1 MDKEIQSE
9 KISFY
14 LFYFHSLFF
23 IHILLTQKRHTILL
37 VDACACGSIAPL
49 FIPAGAAVKTP
60 K

>member
-1 MDKEIQSE
+1 
-9 KISFY
+9 

-23 IHILLTQKRHTILL
+23 IHILLAQKHHTILL

-49 FIPAGAAVKTP
+49 FIAAGAAVKTP